1 MKNLT
6 LLLSMLVTSMTAFT
20 QDYSNLGSI
29 PLDDSMQCKKAE
41 SKVLECSDYL
51 LSKPCVEDLNSLKV
65 CQFLLKWMGQTPD
78 YQFGFDDNLYKSIK
92 SDMMLMGRYLACQS
106 KIAINEKPKSFDK
119 DFQFKYIKMFLEYCE
134 DSKNEVKISA
144 RIKKLIE
151 AKNNG
156 KLMDEI

>member
-6 LLLSMLVTSMTAFT
+6 FLFALIVNCMTAFT
-20 QDYSNLGSI
+20 QDYSNLGSL
-29 PLDDSMQCKKAE
+29 PLDDSIQCKKAE
-41 SKVLECSDYL
+41 PKVLECSNYL

-78 YQFGFDDNLYKSIK
+78 YEFGFDDNLYKSTK

-106 KIAINEKPKSFDK
+106 KVAITDKPKSYDK
-119 DFQFKYIKMFLEYCE
+119 DFQFKYIKMFIEYCE
-134 DSKNEVKISA
+134 DAKNEVKISA

-151 AKNNG
+151 AKNSG